1 MKDVLSKLLK
11 KITELNFEFTSYME
25 RVKDSYK
32 KKYREFKIRL
42 RKIPLLYKIYKKL
55 RIFKFIVTHSKYYKL
70 ISKKI
75 RALKEKVVTPKVRS
89 MFWAVKRSTGYKFVV
104 RFAVIIITISVAI
117 GIMNKGLDSN
127 VSSASAYAE
136 GEVPAVLHAGNDTI
150 MATPVPTPVPTGGAV
165 IKTPDSIVVPS
176 VVPKPT
182 KKPVYEGFVATE
194 DNTQWLEKAR
204 VNIYDENKFFTYKGR
219 QYYKDDNFK
228 TSYTGIDVSS
238 YQGDIKWDRVKAH
251 GVKYAMIRVGIRGYV
266 SGKISAD
273 TYFDKNIT
281 EASKNGLDV
290 GVYFFSQAINT
301 KEAIQEANFV
311 IEKVKKYNITMPIAY
326 DGEHV
331 SDSSARTNI
340 AKLNNKQRTDNCI
353 AFCETIRKA
362 GYVPMIY
369 DNKSHL
375 EGGFQLSRL
384 NGYYIWYAR
393 YAEKPDY
400 KYAFEMWQYTE
411 SAKVAGVKTLVDL
424 SACTIDFPAKIALM
438 KKQQ

>member
-1 MKDVLSKLLK
+1 MKDVLSKLLE
-11 KITELNFEFTSYME
+11 KISGLNFEFTLYME

-32 KKYREFKIRL
+32 KKYRELKIRL
-42 RKIPLLYKIYKKL
+42 KKIPLINKIWKKL
-55 RIFKFIVTHSKYYKL
+55 RILNFIVTHSKFYKL
-70 ISKKI
+70 ISDKLKE
-75 RALKEKVVTPKVRS
+75 LKEKFITPKVRAL
-89 MFWAVKRSTGYKFVV
+89 FWSVKRSTGYKFIV
-104 RFAVIIITISVAI
+104 RFTVIIITLGVAI

-127 VSSASAYAE
+127 MSSASAHVE
-136 GEVPAVLHAGNDTI
+136 GRVPAVLHAGNDTI
-150 MATPVPTPVPTGGAV
+150 MATPVPTPAPTEGVA
-165 IKTPDSIVVPS
+165 INTPEPIVVPS
-176 VVPKPT
+176 VVPTPT

-194 DNTQWLEKAR
+194 DNTEWLAKAR

-266 SGKISAD
+266 SGKISED
-273 TYFDKNIT
+273 SYFDKNMT
-281 EASKNGLDV
+281 EASKNGLNV
-290 GVYFFSQAINT
+290 GAYFFSQAINT
-301 KEAIQEANFV
+301 KEAIEEANFV

-331 SDSSARTNI
+331 SDASARTNI

-400 KYAFEMWQYTE
+400 KYAYEMWQYTE

-424 SACTIDFPAKIALM
+424 SVCTIDFPSKIALM
-438 KKQQ
+438 KKE